1 MCPYSRGRTWNFL
14 EDLLKREGD
23 RTAAVIMEPINFT
36 GYLEGL
42 LPRSGE

>member
-23 RTAAVIMEPINFT
+23 RTAAVIMEPINFN
-36 GYLEGL
+36 LEGL